1 MADFTALKTAIQNA
15 IKQNG
20 NEEITGNILQ
30 DVLLAIVS
38 TLGDGSINDL
48 ITALGSEVTTRG
60 NADTTLQQN
69 IDAEA
74 QARGN
79 ADTALGGR
87 IDGVI
92 ESINAINTAIGNGY
106 VYAGIATPSSTP
118 ASGKVFYLALTAGT
132 YTNYGGLEV
141 SQGINILKNNGST
154 WSLDPFLG
162 IDDAP
167 TPSSNNLVKS
177 GGVFNDIMTNGS
189 AFDLTAYN
197 NGTTYAD
204 LNAALTALNALP
216 AAYKKGGMSMKYVQ
230 SSDNKYVQARCMA
243 QDFTTDVT
251 QWQGV
256 EICPAINSD
265 NIITSG
271 TTYNY
276 LAKTQN
282 TVNNPTGELGFVHT
296 DGTIT
301 SSNDYTIVKAIKLE
315 PGQTILVNKGSS
327 VYIGTGCAVL
337 FKTDS
342 EGNWTETLKSRD
354 SYGGNTNAEVV
365 YTNTT
370 NSDIYVGTCTYT
382 NSRSY
387 IIETLQVAA
396 SQTDIENY
404 TYSKVQTN
412 DIAAKIGFTTSYV
425 YNRFIKEIYLNGII
439 SDGTYYLK
447 AASKT
452 DGGSWYFEIWK
463 TGSPQTEVA
472 VGYLSASAEKTSLV
486 RITQINSSGVNGYG
500 IVDWSAIPFGMT
512 NIGISATFYN
522 QLIVDLNYS
531 PTIYAYLKDIDIQ
544 ATIVSQVENIT
555 NLLPKEI
562 FDYDDPTVLKQTT
575 KVKYNGTDAEH
586 INACVVAPIILEPGD
601 EILLNKGK
609 NVTLLNDCSTLFIS
623 DSEGNFV
630 SRIEG
635 NNTSDY
641 IYRPISYKN
650 TGIADIYIGTCTTI
664 AQKNYSIKKNV
675 DAASEASV
683 EHINESI
690 NERIDNV
697 INDGIVGIGVYPI
710 AQHIKE
716 ERSYFLNENYS
727 DEVSY
732 VDTSYLDGK
741 IRNIPAGKHF
751 IFTTDNHIDYYNV
764 GLRQRETEIISYVK
778 AKLNA
783 GCVIFG
789 GDAIGQQ
796 DTPYKAAKVL
806 SVYTEDKFNAFGSD
820 FLWCQGNHDA
830 NANDGQNQIPSTE
843 IYKRTTGI
851 MGRYGKAVFDTDGID
866 LINAL
871 EATDEQKAKMIAWWK
886 LHYYYDDN
894 RNKIRFITIETGD
907 GSDGLYTLNNGSSW
921 DGYLALNAYITF
933 IGNALL
939 TCPDGWDAVIVLH
952 QIVNETWIN
961 SSAVMSFGLRSYYD
975 LYAMLSA
982 FKNKTSVTVVRVG
995 DNEYGNKPFLKS
1007 IVESRIPSAGATF
1020 NFSNRTSGRCITIS
1034 GHYHFDDAWIIQNP
1048 DTSSVWNY
1056 RGKEYGEW
1064 DTILNDAILSI
1075 QLDRACIYEKGSWT
1089 NPENPNHSKAPNAV
1103 SFANQDDN
1111 AEAGTDG
1118 ERFGTVKEV
1127 LFDVV
1132 TITPDNKV
1140 VCTRIGAGSDRTYDL
1155 PTQS

>member
-1 MADFTALKTAIQNA
+1 MANYATLKAAINA
-15 IKQNG
+15 VIKTNG
-20 NEEITGNILQ
+20 NKEITGE
-30 DVLLAIVS
+30 VLNQVLNAMVTS
-38 TLGDGSINDL
+38 LGANYQF
-48 ITALGSEVTTRG
+48 A
-60 NADTTLQQN
+60 
-69 IDAEA
+69 
-74 QARGN
+74 
-79 ADTALGGR
+79 
-87 IDGVI
+87 GV
-92 ESINAINTAIGNGY
+92 
-106 VYAGIATPSSTP
+106 ATPSTNPGTP
-118 ASGKVFYLALTAGT
+118 DQNVFYMAIEAGT
-132 YTNYGGLEV
+132 YTNFNATVLPA
-141 SQGINILKNNGST
+141 GISILLWNGS
-154 WSLDPFLG
+154 WSHQTFFEIDSVPTSGSDNFISSGAVFEKMKLDGGAYDVSAHNGGATFASLS
-162 IDDAP
+162 ALLN
-167 TPSSNNLVKS
+167 SENLNTLIPVD
-177 GGVFNDIMTNGS
+177 VRH
-189 AFDLTAYN
+189 
-197 NGTTYAD
+197 
-204 LNAALTALNALP
+204 
-216 AAYKKGGMSMKYVQ
+216 GGMSIKFVQ
-230 SSDNKYVQARCMA
+230 SSDNKYVQYRLMSNT
-243 QDFTTDVT
+243 FNTTPDN
-251 QWQGV
+251 WQGI
-256 EICPAINSD
+256 ENCPAKNSN
-265 NIITSG
+265 NIANSG
-271 TTYNY
+271 AIYDY

-301 SSNDYTIVKAIKLE
+301 SSSEYTIVKAIKLE

-327 VYIGTGCAVL
+327 VYIGTGCAIL

-342 EGNWTETLKSRD
+342 EGNWLETLKSRD
-354 SYGGNTNAEVV
+354 SYGGSSNAVVV
-365 YTNTT
+365 YTNTSD
-370 NSDIYVGTCTYT
+370 SDIYVGTCTYT
-382 NSRSY
+382 NRRSY
-387 IIETLQVAA
+387 IIETLKQAV

-404 TYSKVQTN
+404 AYSKAQTN
-412 DIAAKIGFTTSYV
+412 ELVAKVGFTTSYI

-447 AASKT
+447 VVSKT
-452 DGGSWYFEIWK
+452 VGGSWYFEIWK

-472 VGYLSASAEKTSLV
+472 ACYLSASAEKTSLV
-486 RITQINSSGVNGYG
+486 RITQRNSSGINGYA
-500 IVDWSAIPFGMT
+500 IVDWSTVPFEMT
-512 NIGISATFYN
+512 DIGISATFYN

-544 ATIVSQVENIT
+544 ATIVGQVENIT
-555 NLLPKEI
+555 SHLPSEI
-562 FDYDDPTVLKQTT
+562 FYYDNPTVLKQTT
-575 KVKYNGTDAEH
+575 KVKYNGTDEEH
-586 INACVVAPIILEPGD
+586 SNACVVAPIILEPGD
-601 EILLNKGK
+601 EILLNRGK

-635 NNTSDY
+635 NNTSNY

-650 TGIADIYIGTCTTI
+650 TGITNIYIGTCTTI
-664 AQKNYSIKKNV
+664 TQKSYSVKKNV
-675 DAASEASV
+675 DAASEAFV
-683 EHINESI
+683 EHI

-732 VDTSYLDGK
+732 ADTSYLDGK

-764 GLRQRETEIISYVK
+764 GLRQRETEIMSYVK

-894 RNKIRFITIETGD
+894 KNKIRFITIETGD
-907 GSDGLYTLNNGSSW
+907 GSDGLRTLNNGSSW

-939 TCPDGWDAVIVLH
+939 TCPDGWDVVIVLH
-952 QIVNETWIN
+952 QLVQSEWIN

-982 FKNKTSVTVVRVG
+982 FKNKISVNVVRVG
-995 DNEYGNKPFLKS
+995 DTEYGNKPFLKS
-1007 IVESRIPSAGATF
+1007 IVESRIPSAGTTF
-1020 NFSNRTSGRCITIS
+1020 NFSNRTSGRCIAIS

-1048 DTSSVWNY
+1048 SPSSVWNY

-1075 QLDRACIYEKGSWT
+1075 QLDRACIYEKSTWT
-1089 NPENPNHSKAPNAV
+1089 NPENPNHSKVPNAV
-1103 SFANQDDN
+1103 SFANQDNN

-1140 VCTRIGAGSDRTYDL
+1140 ICTRIGAGSDREYNI
-1155 PTQS
+1155 PMISA